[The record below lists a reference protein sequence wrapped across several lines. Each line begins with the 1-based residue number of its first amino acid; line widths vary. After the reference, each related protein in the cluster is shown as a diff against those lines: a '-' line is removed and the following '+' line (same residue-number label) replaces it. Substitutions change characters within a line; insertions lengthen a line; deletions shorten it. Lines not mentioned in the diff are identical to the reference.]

1 MNYLQQLQDASSV
14 INIEAALILAA
25 AALLTGCRTLQEDRK
40 KSVSGLD
47 FALIGYNLQRTIEKE
62 RFLWG

>member
-25 AALLTGCRTLQEDRK
+25 AALLTGLAIVVWRHGKRASK
-40 KSVSGLD
+40 
-47 FALIGYNLQRTIEKE
+47 
-62 RFLWG
+62 